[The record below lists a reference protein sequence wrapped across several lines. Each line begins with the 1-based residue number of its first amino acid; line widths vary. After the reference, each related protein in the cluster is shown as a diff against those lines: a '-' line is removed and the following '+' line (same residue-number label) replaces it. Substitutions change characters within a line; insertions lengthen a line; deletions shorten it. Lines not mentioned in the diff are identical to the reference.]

1 MSHHVNPGGPAADH
15 HQPERSL
22 IVTGAIELQLDT
34 LCERIARRVAQLL
47 ADDRH
52 RQAAAP
58 DRCESC
64 GAQLPEN
71 AGCQDPGCTAGGT
84 R

>member
-1 MSHHVNPGGPAADH
+1 VSHHVNPASVDAGD

-47 ADDRH
+47 AVEP
-52 RQAAAP
+52 A
-58 DRCESC
+58 RCESC

-71 AGCQDPGCTAGGT
+71 APCQDPGCTAGGT